1 MRYFGKIV
9 VRIDDKEEKRKM
21 KKLKAIITTWKK

>member
-21 KKLKAIITTWKK
+21 KLKAIITTWKK